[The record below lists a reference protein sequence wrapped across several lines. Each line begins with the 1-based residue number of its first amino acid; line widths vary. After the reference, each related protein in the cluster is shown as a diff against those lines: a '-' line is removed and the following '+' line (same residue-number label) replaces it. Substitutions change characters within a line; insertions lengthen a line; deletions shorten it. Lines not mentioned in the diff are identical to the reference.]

1 MTGRAKPGTRA
12 PFFGPGRF
20 RIAGHRHSV
29 SRRTRAADEDV
40 EVNEPPRAGSNH
52 SRRARGHG
60 AMFQPH
66 DRGQGGRAQ
75 LGACVPRLPLGIQR
89 ARLVPPR
96 RRPRRASVLVIEPD
110 RPRTRVGPA
119 RVAAS
124 SRPVGSRLDR
134 AGRIDTRRRVRDDAR
149 ASRRPPPR
157 PATLGRAR
165 TAAPSQPRTVRVENS
180 RIAIRRAIRAA
191 PKRNHH
197 HPRSLRVHAKSFTFY
212 LRKKKVSDGRVVER
226 FDASSYRRLT
236 ATPLPPRASRLPP
249 AFFPDDDARR
259 TPRPGSTRRARA
271 KSAPTRMTTKNPE
284 KKTVWR
290 RCKPRDARRSR
301 SLLLHRKPT
310 ASTRASAI
318 STSRVTR
325 GHRFSRA
332 S

>member
-1 MTGRAKPGTRA
+1 
-12 PFFGPGRF
+12 
-20 RIAGHRHSV
+20 
-29 SRRTRAADEDV
+29 
-40 EVNEPPRAGSNH
+40 
-52 SRRARGHG
+52 
-60 AMFQPH
+60 MFQPH

-110 RPRTRVGPA
+110 RPRTRDGPA

-134 AGRIDTRRRVRDDAR
+134 AGRIDTRRRARDDAR

-197 HPRSLRVHAKSFTFY
+197 PRSLRVHAKS
-212 LRKKKVSDGRVVER
+212 LKKKFPTDASSN
-226 FDASSYRRLT
+226 DASSYRRLT

-284 KKTVWR
+284 TVRR

>member
-1 MTGRAKPGTRA
+1 MTVRAKPGTRA
-12 PFFGPGRF
+12 PFFGSGRF
-20 RIAGHRHSV
+20 RIAGHHHSV

-40 EVNEPPRAGSNH
+40 EVNEPHSRAGSNH

-110 RPRTRVGPA
+110 RPRTRDGPA

-134 AGRIDTRRRVRDDAR
+134 AGRIDTRRRARDDAR

-197 HPRSLRVHAKSFTFY
+197 PRSLRVHAKS
-212 LRKKKVSDGRVVER
+212 LKKKVSDGRVVER
-226 FDASSYRRLT
+226 
-236 ATPLPPRASRLPP
+236 
-249 AFFPDDDARR
+249 
-259 TPRPGSTRRARA
+259 
-271 KSAPTRMTTKNPE
+271 
-284 KKTVWR
+284 
-290 RCKPRDARRSR
+290 
-301 SLLLHRKPT
+301 
-310 ASTRASAI
+310 
-318 STSRVTR
+318 RVEL
-325 GHRFSRA
+325 
-332 S
+332 